1 MSVYPTTH
9 LPLVPYL
16 YYENPGAAIKWLTE
30 AFGMTERFRLTMSNG
45 AIAHAE
51 VEIGGGVLIVGSVGL
66 RNRDRPATVR
76 SSVYVFVDDVD
87 AHCERARQAG
97 AEIIESPNNQPF
109 GDRIYLTKDNEGH
122 EWYFAQHVR
131 DVSIEELSQA
141 LSR

>member
-16 YYENPGAAIKWLTE
+16 YYENPGAAIMWLSE
-30 AFGMTERFRLTMSNG
+30 AFGITERFRLTMRNG

-51 VEIGGGVLIVGSVGL
+51 VEIGGGVVIIGNVGV
-66 RNRDRPATVR
+66 RNRDRPSTVR
-76 SSVYVFVDDVD
+76 SSVYVFVEDVD

-97 AEIIESPNNQPF
+97 AEIVELPNDQPF
-109 GDRIYLTKDNEGH
+109 GDRIYLAKDSEGH
-122 EWYFAQHVR
+122 EWYFAQHTR
-131 DVSIEELSQA
+131 DVSIEELSQV